1 MADVFISYQH
11 DSIDKVVELAEY
23 LENNGR
29 KCWYAPRDVSFS
41 YASDIVDAIST
52 CRVFVVLIDDNCFN
66 SVHVLNEIEQAYKYF
81 SRHSCMILPVIFTQ
95 NPLSKELNY
104 YLSRIQFIIGYD
116 RQFFEVKSEILAKI
130 NLCFGCSTGVNNSV
144 NIDEAGINNAVYNK
158 VQQFNNGGEEEVRL
172 ANRYYDVDDRYE
184 KRRLRTEAEL
194 LLPFEKKAC
203 DELLEGKEHMKG
215 LIVTCMYAH
224 ANMDK
229 LDLSKF
235 DKIIGFCYN
244 EKAVFEANYD
254 FKSDKCC
261 FYNLDAEDSEFEDK
275 LIGYMKANEIDKFDY
290 MDITMGF
297 LDWKK
302 PFNVLKILKRYMN
315 KDCRIFV
322 RDVDDG
328 VVFAYPD
335 KDGLF
340 KQFKKFY
347 VVNPIAGFRSSGRR
361 IFGYFQKIK
370 AREIKLVHSGIDI
383 SDLDYEQK
391 EKMFFSYFGF
401 IPNDFRICYNE
412 DPTKEEYKK
421 IIEWCD
427 LYYDDLEEAFMD
439 NDFFYNSGYFIY
451 TIKM

>member
-1 MADVFISYQH
+1 MRA
-11 DSIDKVVELAEY
+11 
-23 LENNGR
+23 NG
-29 KCWYAPRDVSFS
+29 
-41 YASDIVDAIST
+41 
-52 CRVFVVLIDDNCFN
+52 
-66 SVHVLNEIEQAYKYF
+66 
-81 SRHSCMILPVIFTQ
+81 
-95 NPLSKELNY
+95 
-104 YLSRIQFIIGYD
+104 
-116 RQFFEVKSEILAKI
+116 
-130 NLCFGCSTGVNNSV
+130 
-144 NIDEAGINNAVYNK
+144 
-158 VQQFNNGGEEEVRL
+158 
-172 ANRYYDVDDRYE
+172 
-184 KRRLRTEAEL
+184 
-194 LLPFEKKAC
+194 
-203 DELLEGKEHMKG
+203 
-215 LIVTCMYAH
+215 
-224 ANMDK
+224 
-229 LDLSKF
+229 
-235 DKIIGFCYN
+235 
-244 EKAVFEANYD
+244 
-254 FKSDKCC
+254 
-261 FYNLDAEDSEFEDK
+261 
-275 LIGYMKANEIDKFDY
+275 IDKFDFV
-290 MDITMGF
+290 DITMGF

-302 PFNVLKILKRYMN
+302 PFNVLKILKRYMR
-315 KDCRIFV
+315 KDCRVFV

-361 IFGYFQKIK
+361 IFGYFQKIH

-391 EKMFFSYFGF
+391 EKMFFAYFGF